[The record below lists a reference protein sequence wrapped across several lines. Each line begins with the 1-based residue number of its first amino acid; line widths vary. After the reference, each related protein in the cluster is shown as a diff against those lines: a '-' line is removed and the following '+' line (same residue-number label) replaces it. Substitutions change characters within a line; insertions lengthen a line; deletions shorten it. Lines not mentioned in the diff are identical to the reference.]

1 MAGKAISVQ
10 ITGDYN
16 NRDVNRAIK
25 DLELLKTQGDGT
37 TTAMGGLQRGMR
49 SLMPSM
55 QMVGL
60 MAGAAAVAAAG
71 MAVKFGVDSV
81 KAFMEDEAAAA
92 KLATTLNNLGFSKAT
107 PEVEAMIDAQQR
119 LTGIADTELRPAFD
133 RLVRATRDVGEASR
147 LLVLA
152 QDVAVGTTTDL
163 STVTAA
169 LSKAAIGS
177 NTALLKLG
185 TGLSA
190 ADLKANTFEQNMA
203 KLSQVFQGQAQT
215 AAQTYEG
222 QLGRLGIAFGEL
234 QESFGRGFVQQ
245 LGDTTDKTNE
255 LMAAM
260 KNAEPGLEQL
270 GATAADAAVD
280 IVTLAGAFGEA
291 DRGVQEFGRRITGGF
306 SVNLIALGNILGF
319 VTDQELAAAQ
329 ADRDYFVQTGKTSR
343 AVVGSA
349 NAVQVQNRALD
360 KLKGEYVTAS
370 GAAAGFAA
378 AQNLVEFEVSEAS
391 AAIIKQFAAM
401 SALDSQR
408 QDAGTRGIVNA
419 VADDNLRLA
428 AAADAAAE
436 ALAGAGGGGGG
447 AAAATDKLA
456 KAQER
461 LETKL
466 KTAREAVTEATKT
479 FTDYRDSVAEGLN
492 GLLDLGEAYETFT
505 DRQTK
510 LAQAQKELTDF
521 QSKIVGDATES
532 QVADLAKLQTA
543 YQDAS
548 AAAASG
554 SQNVVE
560 EFEAQGRKLEEFGSN
575 LSKLVANGLG
585 SRAFNAIRSMSAE
598 RGAEVAAAL
607 TGGMIKEN
615 VDRVNSVYD
624 SVNTMALNVGNQAA
638 IAFER
643 VGLLMAKTM
652 IETMLVTIN
661 GKGRAKLKAMI
672 DDLNVAMNAAAA
684 GAPMPVAGSGG
695 DLAGQFEA
703 GRFTA
708 SGIPQIGPIDFAAL
722 AQLTDA
728 QIFGRAEGGP
738 VIAGRSYVVGEVGPE
753 LFTPS
758 TSGNI
763 TPNSA
768 MGGNTYNINVN
779 AGVGDPRAIGQ
790 QIVEYVK
797 KFEKANGPVFV
808 AA

>member
-1 MAGKAISVQ
+1 VAGKAISVQ
-10 ITGDYN
+10 ITGEYN

-25 DLELLKTQGDGT
+25 DLELLKMQGAGT
-37 TTAMGGLQRGMR
+37 TTAMGGLQLGMR

-133 RLVRATRDVGEASR
+133 RLLRATRDVGEASR

-280 IVTLAGAFGEA
+280 IVSLAGAFGEA

-306 SVNLIALGNILGF
+306 SLNLIALGNILGF

-436 ALAGAGGGGGG
+436 ALAGAGGGGG
-447 AAAATDKLA
+447 AVAATDKLA

-492 GLLDLGEAYETFT
+492 GLLDLGSAYETFT

-554 SQNVVE
+554 SQSVVE
-560 EFEAQGRKLEEFGSN
+560 EFEAQGRKLAEFGSN

-615 VDRVNSVYD
+615 VGRVNSVYD

-661 GKGRAKLKAMI
+661 GKGRARLKAMI
-672 DDLNVAMNAAAA
+672 DDLNVAMNAAAV
-684 GAPMPVAGSGG
+684 GAPMSAAVSTS

-722 AQLTDA
+722 SQLTDA

-768 MGGNTYNINVN
+768 MGGNTYQITVQ
-779 AGVGDPRAIGQ
+779 AGVGDKREIGQ
-790 QIVEYVK
+790 QIVEYIK
-797 KFEKANGPVFV
+797 QYERIAGNVFV
-808 AA
+808 SA

>member
-1 MAGKAISVQ
+1 M
-10 ITGDYN
+10 
-16 NRDVNRAIK
+16 
-25 DLELLKTQGDGT
+25 
-37 TTAMGGLQRGMR
+37 
-49 SLMPSM
+49 
-55 QMVGL
+55 
-60 MAGAAAVAAAG
+60 
-71 MAVKFGVDSV
+71 
-81 KAFMEDEAAAA
+81 
-92 KLATTLNNLGFSKAT
+92 
-107 PEVEAMIDAQQR
+107 
-119 LTGIADTELRPAFD
+119 
-133 RLVRATRDVGEASR
+133 
-147 LLVLA
+147 
-152 QDVAVGTTTDL
+152 
-163 STVTAA
+163 
-169 LSKAAIGS
+169 
-177 NTALLKLG
+177 
-185 TGLSA
+185 
-190 ADLKANTFEQNMA
+190 
-203 KLSQVFQGQAQT
+203 
-215 AAQTYEG
+215 
-222 QLGRLGIAFGEL
+222 
-234 QESFGRGFVQQ
+234 
-245 LGDTTDKTNE
+245 
-255 LMAAM
+255 
-260 KNAEPGLEQL
+260 
-270 GATAADAAVD
+270 
-280 IVTLAGAFGEA
+280 
-291 DRGVQEFGRRITGGF
+291 
-306 SVNLIALGNILGF
+306 
-319 VTDQELAAAQ
+319 
-329 ADRDYFVQTGKTSR
+329 QTGKTSR

-560 EFEAQGRKLEEFGSN
+560 EFEAQGRKLAEFGSN

-661 GKGRAKLKAMI
+661 GKGRARLKAMI
-672 DDLNVAMNAAAA
+672 DDLNAAMNAAAA

>member
-1 MAGKAISVQ
+1 
-10 ITGDYN
+10 
-16 NRDVNRAIK
+16 
-25 DLELLKTQGDGT
+25 
-37 TTAMGGLQRGMR
+37 
-49 SLMPSM
+49 
-55 QMVGL
+55 
-60 MAGAAAVAAAG
+60 
-71 MAVKFGVDSV
+71 
-81 KAFMEDEAAAA
+81 
-92 KLATTLNNLGFSKAT
+92 
-107 PEVEAMIDAQQR
+107 
-119 LTGIADTELRPAFD
+119 
-133 RLVRATRDVGEASR
+133 
-147 LLVLA
+147 
-152 QDVAVGTTTDL
+152 
-163 STVTAA
+163 
-169 LSKAAIGS
+169 
-177 NTALLKLG
+177 LLKLG

-203 KLSQVFQGQAQT
+203 VLSKMFQGQAQT

-222 QLGRLGIAFGEL
+222 QLGRLSIAFGEL

-306 SVNLIALGNILGF
+306 SLNLIALGNIFGF
-319 VTDQELAAAQ
+319 VTDKEFEAAK

-554 SQNVVE
+554 SQSVVE

-638 IAFER
+638 LAFER

-672 DDLNVAMNAAAA
+672 DDLNVAMNAAAT
-684 GAPMPVAGSGG
+684 GAPMPASVSGG

-708 SGIPQIGPIDFAAL
+708 SGIPQIGPIDFTAL
-722 AQLTDA
+722 SQLTDA

-768 MGGNTYNINVN
+768 MGGNTYQITVQ

-797 KFEKANGPVFV
+797 RFEKANGPVF
-808 AA
+808 AAA